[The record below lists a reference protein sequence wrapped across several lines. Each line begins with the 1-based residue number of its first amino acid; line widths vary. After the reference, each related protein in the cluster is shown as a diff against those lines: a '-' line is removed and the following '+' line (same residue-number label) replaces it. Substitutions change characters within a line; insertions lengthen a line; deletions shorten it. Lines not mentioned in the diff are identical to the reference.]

1 MPEVGNDNN
10 DAVEAPDFV
19 AVHKSVRDAVDGS
32 STGTRVPKMW
42 ALFEAPTIRRS

>member
-19 AVHKSVRDAVDGS
+19 AVHESVPDVVDGARS
-32 STGTRVPKMW
+32 QQRV
-42 ALFEAPTIRRS
+42 AVG